1 MRTRP
6 FAFVL
11 LLVTFLALSACTEE
25 QPGQK
30 AAVDVKAA
38 AAAKA
43 APAAAAVA
51 GKPQVAK
58 PAAKPAAGQTAQAEI
73 DPPPALTVPQGYS
86 YEPRGRRDPFVN
98 PVPKPVG
105 GETVARPLIR
115 PDGLPGVLVSE
126 VKLSGIIYSPQATMK
141 KAILVVGRS
150 TYFAGQ
156 GDSLFDGVVRE
167 IRPNEVVFSMVSTT
181 TKQPVN
187 RETVVRTGGSSVT
200 LVGENK

>member
-1 MRTRP
+1 LQASPRR
-6 FAFVL
+6 
-11 LLVTFLALSACTEE
+11 
-25 QPGQK
+25 QK
-30 AAVDVKAA
+30 
-38 AAAKA
+38 
-43 APAAAAVA
+43 
-51 GKPQVAK
+51 
-58 PAAKPAAGQTAQAEI
+58 KPAAGQTAQVEI

>member
-11 LLVTFLALSACTEE
+11 LLVTFFALSACTEE
-25 QPGQK
+25 QAGQK

-51 GKPQVAK
+51 GKPQAAKK
-58 PAAKPAAGQTAQAEI
+58 PAVGQTAQVEL
-73 DPPPALTVPQGYS
+73 DPPPPLTVPQGYS

-98 PVPKPVG
+98 PVPKPAG
-105 GETVARPLIR
+105 GETAARPLIR

>member
-25 QPGQK
+25 QAGQK
-30 AAVDVKAA
+30 PAVDVKAA

-51 GKPQVAK
+51 GKPQAAK
-58 PAAKPAAGQTAQAEI
+58 KPAAGQTAQVEI

-98 PVPKPVG
+98 PVPKPAG

>member
-1 MRTRP
+1 
-6 FAFVL
+6 
-11 LLVTFLALSACTEE
+11 
-25 QPGQK
+25 
-30 AAVDVKAA
+30 VKAA

-51 GKPQVAK
+51 GKPQAAK
-58 PAAKPAAGQTAQAEI
+58 KPAAGQTAQVEI

-98 PVPKPVG
+98 PVPKPAG